1 MLHNLHTQLK
11 IDTFAKLH
19 YNHHSINKL
28 QLMLYL
34 NMKMRSALLKAATLI
49 ACATSLNISAIAQ
62 DNDREVFYRVHS
74 NEFNAMVTNLNDID
88 IMIPTYIIAA
98 PNMSIAM
105 PNYASP
111 SALPYNNGTSVELS
125 DDCEELYGTAGDV
138 DHEALKFRLQIAKAS
153 EKSFFLYQ
161 NGKYLC
167 AEKNTTTAAKFN
179 TTTSDDVA
187 SQFVAKFSQDDDGLM
202 ALRNRLKSDNGS
214 FYHLNISSSGVNFV
228 INTTATEQFSIYRLD
243 AFNMSLD
250 SENMADNQSIEIKLN
265 LNKATLDM
273 HNIHFNYILNNGED
287 VTIDDLLMSD
297 KSVEFVRDTKNNYE
311 PVIIPTDGNS
321 TTVWV
326 LPVFKNGTAAR
337 SVDGNAIPV
346 GRIFKGVFAENGG
359 DISTGA
365 ITTVADDE
373 NAEAEY
379 FTIQG
384 QRASQPLA
392 PGLYIKRQGSKTTK
406 IFVK

>member
-1 MLHNLHTQLK
+1 
-11 IDTFAKLH
+11 
-19 YNHHSINKL
+19 
-28 QLMLYL
+28 MLYL
-34 NMKMRSALLKAATLI
+34 NMKTRSALLKVATLI

-62 DNDREVFYRVHS
+62 DNDREVFYRIHS

-88 IMIPTYIIAA
+88 IMAPTYIIAA
-98 PNMSIAM
+98 PTSKIAM
-105 PNYASP
+105 PNFTST
-111 SALPYNNGTSVELS
+111 SAKAAITGTPIELS
-125 DDCEELYGTAGDV
+125 DDGEELYVTAGDET
-138 DHEALKFRLQIAKAS
+138 HEALKFNLHIGIPS
-153 EKSFFLYQ
+153 EKSFLLFQSGWYLYT
-161 NGKYLC
+161 
-167 AEKNTTTAAKFN
+167 EKNNSTSAKFN
-179 TTTSDDVA
+179 RTDSENVAKNVA
-187 SQFVAKFSQDDDGLM
+187 SNFVAKFSQTDDGLM

-214 FYHLNISSSGVNFV
+214 FYHLNISSSGTGFV
-228 INTTATEQFSIYRLD
+228 LNTTATEQFSIYRLD
-243 AFNMSLD
+243 AFNMSLG
-250 SENMADNQSIEIKLN
+250 SENVADNQSIEIKLN

-311 PVIIPTDGNS
+311 PIIIPTDGNS

-326 LPVFKNGTAAR
+326 LPVFKNGAAAR
-337 SVDGNAIPV
+337 SVDGNTIPV

-359 DISTGA
+359 DISTGV

-392 PGLYIKRQGSKTTK
+392 PGLYIKRQGSKATK